1 MAREEGR
8 LLRQLVVP
16 LPRRQREE
24 GQLQQLAVR
33 LPRRLQDADMIRTSV
48 SATAICLMLL
58 AGAASAQS
66 QRPDFTGVWGAY
78 RAARGADS
86 RLGATQAAAP
96 VLKAPYAKPYEERRA
111 AQQAAT
117 QRGEPGPSNGMLC
130 VPYGVPTMM
139 SVAGTIYPVEF
150 IQTPKQI
157 TIISEAFS
165 EVRRIYLD
173 KPQLKIDEVPPG
185 YYGRSVGRWEGDTLV
200 VDTVGIKEAV
210 QYNTIPHSDQMRIT
224 ERIRLA
230 APNILHDE
238 ITIEDPV
245 VLEKPITY
253 RLAYSRLA
261 DYEMVEFIC
270 DNNREY
276 VDANGVV
283 RMRTQGK

>member
-1 MAREEGR
+1 M
-8 LLRQLVVP
+8 
-16 LPRRQREE
+16 
-24 GQLQQLAVR
+24 
-33 LPRRLQDADMIRTSV
+33 MRTSY
-48 SATAICLMLL
+48 SAAAICLTLFVSV
-58 AGAASAQS
+58 AFAQS
-66 QRPDFTGVWGAY
+66 QRPDFTGVWGPY
-78 RAARGADS
+78 RGGRGADPS
-86 RLGATQAAAP
+86 LGAAQAGAP

-117 QRGEPGPSNGMLC
+117 QRGEPGPTNGMLC

-139 SVAGTIYPVEF
+139 SVAVYPVEF
-150 IQTPKQI
+150 IQTPKQV

-173 KPQLKIDEVPPG
+173 KPPSKIDEVPPG

-200 VDTVGIKEAV
+200 VETVGIKASV
-210 QYNTIPHSDQMRIT
+210 QYQSIPHSDQMRIT

-230 APNILHDE
+230 APNILHDQ